1 MSAVCGGRTDSPES
15 SDRVSSC
22 SGPPS
27 RRSPAGCCFRP
38 IRARERSMKWLA
50 SLRAGRRSPSLD
62 SSNTV
67 PEFLQPPAIRRL
79 ASCESASCVHASGA
93 PTSFPRA
100 HQYRPF
106 LPFWPRTSSTLFPAE
121 QVLEGIIRWQHDRF
135 QWRQGTGEKT
145 AFSGRSTQRQHRRTT
160 WTIRK
165 ISFLI
170 AQGRSLGPREGT
182 SSASRAWRR
191 GLAYPATRTMIGA
204 IRSGGASSVD
214 AGSVA
219 VCIVVR
225 L

>member
-1 MSAVCGGRTDSPES
+1 MLARSVVGGGRTDRPES

-27 RRSPAGCCFRP
+27 RRSPAGWCFRR
-38 IRARERSMKWLA
+38 IRARERSMRWLA

-100 HQYRPF
+100 YQYRPF
-106 LPFWPRTSSTLFPAE
+106 LPFWPRKNSTLFPAE
-121 QVLEGIIRWQHDRF
+121 QVLNGIVRRQHGRF
-135 QWRQGTGEKT
+135 QWRRGTGQKT
-145 AFSGRSTQRQHRRTT
+145 VFSGRSTQRQHRPTT

-170 AQGRSLGPREGT
+170 EPGHSLGPRKAP
-182 SSASRAWRR
+182 SSASRA
-191 GLAYPATRTMIGA
+191 
-204 IRSGGASSVD
+204 
-214 AGSVA
+214 
-219 VCIVVR
+219 
-225 L
+225 